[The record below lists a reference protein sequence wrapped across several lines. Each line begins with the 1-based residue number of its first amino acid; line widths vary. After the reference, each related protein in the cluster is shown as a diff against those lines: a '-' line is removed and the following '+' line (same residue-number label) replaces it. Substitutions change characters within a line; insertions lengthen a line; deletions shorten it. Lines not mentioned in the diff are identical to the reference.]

1 MSAPRKWI
9 RREYQKVAL
18 VAVRQTRIL
27 GLFWARQCRKSTT
40 LGDIAFDEMSR
51 EPGRNVIAASASLL
65 LGTELVSKAVTA
77 TEQAVI
83 VGREAAAMRAAME
96 HSAADS
102 RAKIQLVAAN
112 AETGAVYDGLTPDD
126 FTDLYKSGRLE
137 MRLMFDRTAYSRLR
151 VIAPN
156 PATARGWTGTVLRD
170 EIGFIRN
177 EAEVQAA
184 VKPII
189 DTDPTFK
196 MIYASNLPNDDAH
209 PWFAMTMPA
218 DPSLT
223 FAPNA
228 SGHFYRGS
236 TGIRIHRVDIADAYA
251 AGHVLYNDDGKAQT
265 LPEFLA
271 GEPNKSML
279 RGNYT
284 LVHEFGGAA
293 AVNSLSFHTAQQRG
307 VGQCACIMA
316 DDDLDFQK
324 ALAWLR
330 DHLQPGLPTGL
341 GWDVATTENKL
352 SNPSSVTVAQRSGV
366 ELRQPLVVL
375 WKTRDPKLARARAR
389 AIIEACRDLGA
400 PGRRLCIDGSNERN
414 FAEETRQEFAS
425 LIPVEIVVSGE
436 VVEPFPAG
444 YDRNKGNVNYKTYL
458 GDQYAG
464 EINDNH
470 YVCPPEAYYK
480 KDHQSV
486 IKERGKYSCEV
497 AADGGHGDTFDSGK
511 LAQFA
516 INGNTANY
524 TAILIGGEENSW

>member
-1 MSAPRKWI
+1 MSAPRQWV

-65 LGTELVSKAVTA
+65 LGTELVSKTVTA

-196 MIYASNLPNDDAH
+196 ID
-209 PWFAMTMPA
+209 
-218 DPSLT
+218 
-223 FAPNA
+223 
-228 SGHFYRGS
+228 R
-236 TGIRIHRVDIADAYA
+236 
-251 AGHVLYNDDGKAQT
+251 
-265 LPEFLA
+265 
-271 GEPNKSML
+271 KS
-279 RGNYT
+279 
-284 LVHEFGGAA
+284 
-293 AVNSLSFHTAQQRG
+293 
-307 VGQCACIMA
+307 
-316 DDDLDFQK
+316 
-324 ALAWLR
+324 
-330 DHLQPGLPTGL
+330 
-341 GWDVATTENKL
+341 
-352 SNPSSVTVAQRSGV
+352 
-366 ELRQPLVVL
+366 VV
-375 WKTRDPKLARARAR
+375 
-389 AIIEACRDLGA
+389 
-400 PGRRLCIDGSNERN
+400 
-414 FAEETRQEFAS
+414 
-425 LIPVEIVVSGE
+425 
-436 VVEPFPAG
+436 
-444 YDRNKGNVNYKTYL
+444 
-458 GDQYAG
+458 
-464 EINDNH
+464 
-470 YVCPPEAYYK
+470 
-480 KDHQSV
+480 
-486 IKERGKYSCEV
+486 
-497 AADGGHGDTFDSGK
+497 
-511 LAQFA
+511 
-516 INGNTANY
+516 
-524 TAILIGGEENSW
+524 